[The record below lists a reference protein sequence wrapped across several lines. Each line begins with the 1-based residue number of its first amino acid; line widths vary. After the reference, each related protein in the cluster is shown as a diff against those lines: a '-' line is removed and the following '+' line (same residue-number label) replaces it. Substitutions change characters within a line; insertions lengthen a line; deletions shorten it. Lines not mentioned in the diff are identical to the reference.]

1 VVWGLVV
8 STGLTLFVIPLLYR
22 SVMRPEPAT
31 EA

>member
-1 VVWGLVV
+1 VV